1 MEEQTIQQPQNSTYD
16 ASADGVAY
24 SGFDDEPSQ
33 QSTEELETAELEQA
47 QDDNGLPSD
56 GISVKD
62 GELEY
67 GDDFFGDIGKNDN
80 DDVDQQ
86 AQAQENEQDNKN
98 SAPYWYKIEDLK
110 SIPYEQW
117 DVSRLHGDIK
127 DFVPIVQEQI
137 RARNSQIAAQQVAE
151 NAQNTSLPDFIVEP
165 KQYTPKEL
173 AQAART
179 LACEKLGLSDP
190 DDYDDMD
197 MEHQAAYKM
206 ASDEIMHKY
215 WSDSQAYEYAK
226 SEWQKLMKFNA
237 EFDTSPDFNQFNQW
251 FLASLQARGVT
262 PQQVSDY
269 LLNLAR
275 ENGNNFGIIAQAKLN
290 MYREFQQFRAA
301 AQNQKQASQKTRVKP
316 PAKLESSGG
325 NNAGMQRHFDMSR
338 FGELDA
344 DAQAEALVNMG
355 II

>member
-16 ASADGVAY
+16 VSADGAAY
-24 SGFDDEPSQ
+24 SGYDDEPLQ
-33 QSTEELETAELEQA
+33 QSTEALETTEVEQA

-67 GDDFFGDIGKNDN
+67 GDDFFGDIGKNDG
-80 DDVDQQ
+80 VDQQ
-86 AQAQENEQDNKN
+86 TQAQENEQDNQN
-98 SAPYWYKIEDLK
+98 SAPDWYKPEDLK

-117 DVSRLHGDIK
+117 DISRLHGDIK

-137 RARNSQIAAQQVAE
+137 RARNSQIAAQQAAK
-151 NAQNTSLPDFIVEP
+151 NAQNASLPDFIVEP

-197 MEHQAAYKM
+197 MEHQMAYKL
-206 ASDEIMHKY
+206 AADEILHKY

-290 MYREFQQFRAA
+290 MYREFQQFWAA
-301 AQNQKQASQKTRVKP
+301 AQNQKQASNKTRVKP

-325 NNAGMQRHFDMSR
+325 SNSGMQKRFDMSR

>member
-1 MEEQTIQQPQNSTYD
+1 MDEQTIQQPQNSTYD

-24 SGFDDEPSQ
+24 SGYDDEPLQ
-33 QSTEELETAELEQA
+33 QSTEALETTEAEQA

-67 GDDFFGDIGKNDN
+67 GDDFFGDIAKEEKEEPKKEIQDEPKYYSPDELKN
-80 DDVDQQ
+80 
-86 AQAQENEQDNKN
+86 
-98 SAPYWYKIEDLK
+98 
-110 SIPYEQW
+110 IPFEQW
-117 DVSRLHGDIK
+117 DVNRLHGDIK
-127 DFVPIVQEQI
+127 DFVPFVQEQM
-137 RARNSQIAAQQVAE
+137 RARNSQIAAQQAAK
-151 NAQNTSLPDFIVEP
+151 NAQNASLPDFIVEP
-165 KQYTPKEL
+165 KKYTPKEL
-173 AQAART
+173 AEAAKN
-179 LACEKLGLSDP
+179 LACEKLGLSNP
-190 DDYDDMD
+190 DDYDDLE

-215 WSDSQAYEYAK
+215 WSDNQAYEHAK
-226 SEWQKLMKFNA
+226 AEWQRLMRFNA

-269 LLNLAR
+269 LLSLAR
-275 ENGNNFGIIAQAKLN
+275 ENGNDFGIIAQAKLN
-290 MYREFQQFRAA
+290 MYREFKQAQAM
-301 AQNQKQASQKTRVKP
+301 AQNQTITPIKKTRAKP
-316 PAKLESSGG
+316 PEKLESSGG
-325 NNAGMQRHFDMSR
+325 SNSGMQKRFDMSR